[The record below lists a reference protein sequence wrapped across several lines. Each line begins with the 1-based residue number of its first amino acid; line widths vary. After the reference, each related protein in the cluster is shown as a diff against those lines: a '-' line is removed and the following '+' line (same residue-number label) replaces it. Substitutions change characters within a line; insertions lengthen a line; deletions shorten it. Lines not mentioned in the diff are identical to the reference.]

1 MMHVHDKQSYFILN
15 SGISRFKIRCWT
27 EVVFY
32 VFRRVG
38 ARVRRA
44 WETRVKDARERRAWR
59 VHERQV
65 RRQWRSGNS
74 SHAPPLAHSPLT
86 LSSRFSQTFL
96 ALASAR
102 LKHKKNRRLL
112 RSIQQRNEPYSKT
125 VFTKLT
131 LSAAIIIRVTF
142 SLPDSLKMSASTRI
156 TALFL

>member
-1 MMHVHDKQSYFILN
+1 MMHVQDKQRYFILN
-15 SGISRFKIRCWT
+15 SGISRFKITCWT
-27 EVVFY
+27 EVVCS

-38 ARVRRA
+38 ARVIRA
-44 WETRVKDARERRAWR
+44 CDTRVRCAREMRAWR

-96 ALASAR
+96 TLASAR

>member
-27 EVVFY
+27 EVVFS

-38 ARVRRA
+38 ARVRHA
-44 WETRVKDARERRAWR
+44 WEARVWDAHERRAWR

>member
-27 EVVFY
+27 EVVFS

-38 ARVRRA
+38 ARV
-44 WETRVKDARERRAWR
+44 RRAWR

-112 RSIQQRNEPYSKT
+112 RSIQQRNELYSKI
-125 VFTKLT
+125 VFPKLT

>member
-27 EVVFY
+27 EVVFS

-44 WETRVKDARERRAWR
+44 CEARVWDAHERRAWR

>member
-15 SGISRFKIRCWT
+15 SGTSRFKIRCWT
-27 EVVFY
+27 EVVFS

-44 WETRVKDARERRAWR
+44 WEARVRGARERRAWR

-86 LSSRFSQTFL
+86 LSSCFSQTFL

>member
-1 MMHVHDKQSYFILN
+1 MMHVHDKQSYFIWN

-27 EVVFY
+27 EVVFS

-44 WETRVKDARERRAWR
+44 CETRVRGARERRAWR

-65 RRQWRSGNS
+65 RRQWRNGNS
-74 SHAPPLAHSPLT
+74 SHAPPLAHSPLS

-112 RSIQQRNEPYSKT
+112 RSIQQRNELYSKI
-125 VFTKLT
+125 VFPKLT

>member
-15 SGISRFKIRCWT
+15 SGTSRFKIRCWT
-27 EVVFY
+27 EVVFS

-44 WETRVKDARERRAWR
+44 WEARVRGARERRAWR

-74 SHAPPLAHSPLT
+74 SHVPPLAHSPLT

-112 RSIQQRNEPYSKT
+112 RSIQQRNEPYSET
-125 VFTKLT
+125 IFTKLT

>member
-27 EVVFY
+27 EVVFS

-38 ARVRRA
+38 ARV
-44 WETRVKDARERRAWR
+44 RRAWR

-102 LKHKKNRRLL
+102 LKHKKNRLLL

>member
-27 EVVFY
+27 EVVFS

-44 WETRVKDARERRAWR
+44 CEARVWDAHERRAWR

-74 SHAPPLAHSPLT
+74 SHAPPLVHSPLT

>member
-1 MMHVHDKQSYFILN
+1 MMHVQDKQRYFILN

-27 EVVFY
+27 KVVFS

-38 ARVRRA
+38 ARERRA
-44 WETRVKDARERRAWR
+44 WETRVRDARERRAWR
-59 VHERQV
+59 VYERQV

-74 SHAPPLAHSPLT
+74 SHAPPLVHSPLT

-102 LKHKKNRRLL
+102 LKHTKNRRLL
-112 RSIQQRNEPYSKT
+112 RSIQQRNELYSKT

>member
-27 EVVFY
+27 EVVFS

-38 ARVRRA
+38 ARV
-44 WETRVKDARERRAWR
+44 RRAWR